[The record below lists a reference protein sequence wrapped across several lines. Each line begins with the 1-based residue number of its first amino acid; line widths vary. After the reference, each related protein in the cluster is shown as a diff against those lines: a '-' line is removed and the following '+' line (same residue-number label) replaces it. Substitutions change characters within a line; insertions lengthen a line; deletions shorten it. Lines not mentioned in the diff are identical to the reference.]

1 MNKKFQQKTY
11 HANVNVNLMEENAVQ
26 IKSGIMLNVDASTKN
41 IIYVKKIIFGI
52 FLPVVA
58 KMKNA

>member
-26 IKSGIMLNVDASTKN
+26 IKSGKMLNVDASAKN

-52 FLPVVA
+52 FLLVVA
-58 KMKNA
+58 KIKNT

>member
-26 IKSGIMLNVDASTKN
+26 IKSGIMLNVDASAKN

-58 KMKNA
+58 KMKNT